1 VPKINYVPSR
11 RTVHVVWYVAAALLV
26 VLVAWLIWM
35 VVVTSQRLDV
45 AESTRADREAQVVEL
60 VEQQANL
67 SEAAEHNSQ
76 IAEALAQQVR
86 RLGERPVAKPE
97 ATPEPFPGP
106 PGEPG
111 QRGPMGP
118 SGPAPSAAE
127 IQSAVAVYC
136 ASGRCDGRDPT
147 ATQVAAA
154 VATYC
159 DGRGECRG
167 PAGSDGQDGAD
178 GRNGED
184 GAPGAD
190 GRDGADGSDA
200 PPPSQAQVD
209 QAVATYCDAR
219 GGCRG
224 PKGDRG
230 EPGTDGRDGQDA
242 VPFTFSF
249 TVQVNPVQQQTY
261 TCTVTAPDQTVTC
274 SSDE

>member
-35 VVVTSQRLDV
+35 VVLTSQRLDD

-67 SEAAEHNSQ
+67 SEAAERNSQ

-97 ATPEPFPGP
+97 ATPQPMPGP
-106 PGEPG
+106 AGEPG
-111 QRGPMGP
+111 QRGPVGP

-147 ATQVAAA
+147 TSQVAAA
-154 VATYC
+154 VVSYC
-159 DGRGECRG
+159 DRRGECRG
-167 PAGSDGQDGAD
+167 PRGAPGQDGAD
-178 GRNGED
+178 GRDGVDGED
-184 GAPGAD
+184 GTD
-190 GRDGADGSDA
+190 GQDGADA
-200 PPPSQAQVD
+200 PPPTQAQVD
-209 QAVATYCDAR
+209 AAVARYCDAN

-230 EPGTDGRDGQDA
+230 EPGTDGKDGQDA

-261 TCTVTAPDQTVTC
+261 TCTVTAPGESVTC
-274 SSDE
+274 SASDS